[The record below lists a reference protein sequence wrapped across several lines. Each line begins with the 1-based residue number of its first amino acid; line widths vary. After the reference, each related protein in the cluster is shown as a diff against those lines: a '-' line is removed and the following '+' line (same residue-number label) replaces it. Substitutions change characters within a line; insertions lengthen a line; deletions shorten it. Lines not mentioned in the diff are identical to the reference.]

1 MTLKYGLADNG
12 LTPDQED
19 QRAVMYVDEVKILDE
34 LVDEMIGRGSTVTK
48 AEALSVMEEYY
59 DAMTKFL
66 GEGYTITTPAYSI
79 TPRIR
84 GVFKDK
90 KERYDPN
97 KHRLYLSVK
106 PRARLKEALRHIKLE
121 YRKSNGQQPLLEEL
135 TDLMSESTN
144 EQLTPGGIAHLNG
157 ELLKFEG
164 ADPQQG
170 IFFRSGNRETRVV
183 PKTVARNMPAELIF
197 MVPATLNKGPYQ
209 VEVRTVLH
217 GSKKLRIAKLPDEV
231 VV

>member
-1 MTLKYGLADNG
+1 M
-12 LTPDQED
+12 
-19 QRAVMYVDEVKILDE
+19 
-34 LVDEMIGRGSTVTK
+34 
-48 AEALSVMEEYY
+48 
-59 DAMTKFL
+59 
-66 GEGYTITTPAYSI
+66 
-79 TPRIR
+79 
-84 GVFKDK
+84 
-90 KERYDPN
+90 
-97 KHRLYLSVK
+97 
-106 PRARLKEALRHIKLE
+106 
-121 YRKSNGQQPLLEEL
+121 LEEL

-170 IFFRSGNRETRVV
+170 IFFRSGNQETRVV
-183 PKTVARNMPAELIF
+183 TKTVARNMPAELIF
-197 MVPATLNKGPYQ
+197 MVPATLKKGTYQ